1 MEFVIIREKGYKMN
15 TKDFYLNRKYS
26 IKNEGDRFIFEDT
39 VNQMFIDCADI
50 INEKE
55 AVHFTEGLKVGI
67 IATLVVEIII
77 FSVVFFATK

>member
-1 MEFVIIREKGYKMN
+1 MN
-15 TKDFYLNRKYS
+15 IEDFYLNRKYS
-26 IKNEGDRFIFEDT
+26 IKNEEDRFIFEDT
-39 VNQMFIDCADI
+39 VNQMFRDCTEI

-67 IATLVVEIII
+67 IATLVVEVII